1 MQLNQSVNKVFEQSA
16 KEFLSDGR
24 IQRLLSGRMSRED
37 LREFFRHFIVTHLNS
52 VQILAFL
59 LSLVPRDSSD
69 LVKENL
75 LEEMGFDQSEV
86 SHPDLLIDLARGLG
100 FTDQDIIRLRA
111 EADQARRDF
120 ATAELS
126 YKSLRE
132 MGLSVLLETVA
143 FESLLSQV
151 SDQIGQSLINH
162 YGISAEAVEW
172 FTLHGEVDVK
182 HAEEGKQV
190 LQQYISHYRFS
201 PSEVKEIVNHT
212 FDQNVYLNR
221 YFPIGS
227 ALLHHRGPSQVT
239 TVEILPLRIPFN
251 QTFDHSQISRSSS
264 DTVVVRVRGN
274 EGLCGYGEGLPR
286 PYVTGEDVE
295 SMVWAGQHGLG
306 SEG

>member
-1 MQLNQSVNKVFEQSA
+1 MNQSVNEVFEQSVR
-16 KEFLSDGR
+16 EFLSDGR

-126 YKSLRE
+126 SKSLRE
-132 MGLSVLLETVA
+132 M
-143 FESLLSQV
+143 
-151 SDQIGQSLINH
+151 
-162 YGISAEAVEW
+162 
-172 FTLHGEVDVK
+172 
-182 HAEEGKQV
+182 
-190 LQQYISHYRFS
+190 
-201 PSEVKEIVNHT
+201 
-212 FDQNVYLNR
+212 
-221 YFPIGS
+221 
-227 ALLHHRGPSQVT
+227 
-239 TVEILPLRIPFN
+239 
-251 QTFDHSQISRSSS
+251 
-264 DTVVVRVRGN
+264 
-274 EGLCGYGEGLPR
+274 
-286 PYVTGEDVE
+286 
-295 SMVWAGQHGLG
+295 
-306 SEG
+306 